1 MKKKQ
6 HELQLM
12 MVYLHCLQ
20 AQIWAE
26 TILDTTKVIHEF
38 KYRLNGVKNS
48 AKLFNEYCEKIMK
61 TNDYETSAE
70 ISDSLYRM
78 AQLPDDKIQELTD
91 IMNKYLDD
99 NLK

>member
-1 MKKKQ
+1 
-6 HELQLM
+6 
-12 MVYLHCLQ
+12 
-20 AQIWAE
+20 
-26 TILDTTKVIHEF
+26 
-38 KYRLNGVKNS
+38 
-48 AKLFNEYCEKIMK
+48 MK

-78 AQLPDDKIQELTD
+78 AQLPDDKIQELTN